1 MKRFSAGRRQNLVH
15 EHIRDE
21 AIAWFVGFCEKE
33 IDGEGRERFERWL
46 KASPENV
53 RAYLQIAALWESAAQ
68 SARTRGLGVDDLIE
82 RAAAETNV
90 VDLFS
95 ATTLHDTAVKAVA
108 SVGASVRKASLY
120 AASLAA
126 VIILCATGLWWRQH
140 QGIGYATAVG
150 EERTLTLPDSS
161 TVELDARSGIQ
172 VSFTRSARRV
182 RLIRGQALFR
192 VVHNARRPFIVT
204 TENASIRDVGTQFD
218 VRYDGAGTVVT
229 VLEGRVAASASADDA
244 STSQGSGT
252 GDILVSAGEQV
263 RLARHLTLQPVAV
276 NPAIATAWVQGKLVF
291 NDAPLTEVIDAFNR
305 YNLRPLI
312 VDDPQLL
319 KLHVSGTFDTTNSAQ
334 VVEFLCQRFHLV
346 AHEGTGNIR
355 LRRD

>member
-1 MKRFSAGRRQNLVH
+1 MKRFSAGRRLNLVH

-21 AIAWFVGFCEKE
+21 AVAWFVGFCEKE
-33 IDGEGRERFERWL
+33 IDGDGRERFERWL

-53 RAYLQIAALWESAAQ
+53 RAYLQIAALWEAAAE
-68 SARTRGLGVDDLIE
+68 SGKARSLEVDDLVR

-90 VDLFS
+90 VELSS
-95 ATTLHDTAVKAVA
+95 ATILHGTTAKPAR
-108 SVGASVRKASLY
+108 SVGASVRRASLY

-126 VIILCATGLWWRQH
+126 AVILAAVGLWWRQSRAMV
-140 QGIGYATAVG
+140 YATAVG

-161 TVELDARSGIQ
+161 TVELDARSRIQ
-172 VSFTRSARRV
+172 VSFTRSARTV

-192 VVHNARRPFIVT
+192 VVHNASRPFIVT
-204 TENASIRDVGTQFD
+204 TRDATIRDVGTRFD
-218 VRYDGAGTVVT
+218 VRYDGAATVVT
-229 VLEGRVAASASADDA
+229 VLEGRVAASTSTDDSSASP
-244 STSQGSGT
+244 GVI

-263 RLARHLTLQPVAV
+263 RLERHLALRPMSV
-276 NPAIATAWVQGKLVF
+276 NPAIVTAWVQGKLVF
-291 NDAPLTEVIDAFNR
+291 NDTPLSEVIEAFNR

-319 KLHVSGTFDTTNSAQ
+319 QLHVSGTFDTTNSAE

-346 AHEGTGNIR
+346 AHEGASSIR